1 MGSTYLTHL
10 LQIGP
15 VLLQTVGDVVALCSV
30 LLTLATLLIQILDLK
45 TDPIFLSFHERSER
59 AKRAH
64 VVSGMVYGMNRVSYS
79 MTNLAYKVMFVFR
92 HADSCLTCHSVSPN
106 LFHHAA
112 QLFHD
117 VSLM

>member
-1 MGSTYLTHL
+1 
-10 LQIGP
+10 
-15 VLLQTVGDVVALCSV
+15 
-30 LLTLATLLIQILDLK
+30 
-45 TDPIFLSFHERSER
+45 
-59 AKRAH
+59 
-64 VVSGMVYGMNRVSYS
+64 MNSVSYS
-79 MTNLAYKVMFVFR
+79 MTNLACKVMFVFR